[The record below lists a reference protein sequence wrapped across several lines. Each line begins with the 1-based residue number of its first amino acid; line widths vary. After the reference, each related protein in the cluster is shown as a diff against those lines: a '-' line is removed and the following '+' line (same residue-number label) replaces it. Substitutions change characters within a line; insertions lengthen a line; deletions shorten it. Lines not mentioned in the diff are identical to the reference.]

1 LLGKTLEEGKLEERI
16 QPVDFEPAGEACEE
30 ENHTAEGIG
39 PTAKRDRRS
48 NNAGTSAGSTL

>member
-1 LLGKTLEEGKLEERI
+1 LLGKTLKEGELEERI
-16 QPVDFEPAGEACEE
+16 PPVDFEPAGEACEK

-39 PTAKRDRRS
+39 PTAKWDRQT

>member
-1 LLGKTLEEGKLEERI
+1 LLGKTLEEGELEERI

-39 PTAKRDRRS
+39 LTAKWDRRS